1 MNESQDDAVEQMLD
15 QYLRG
20 EALNLD
26 EIDTELRSEV
36 ESLTKMAE
44 ALWTAAHGAPAMA
57 DDPVALRLG
66 LVPDDSVS
74 LDPKALQRL
83 MKVHKQQPSS
93 VAKALRDREWDV
105 STRDVF
111 NWQTKST
118 STIPPA
124 LIRALAAVIGST
136 SEQLTVVREP
146 SAARRAMLEAT
157 RTTLFDELA
166 QRWARIRKTSIDTA
180 RTALAARMEATVHR
194 GSEPDA
200 GQMLRSLNSLVTA
213 LESKAAD
220 DDLS

>member
-1 MNESQDDAVEQMLD
+1 MNESQDNVVERMLD
-15 QYLRG
+15 QHLRG

-26 EIDTELRSEV
+26 ELDAGSRSEV
-36 ESLTKMAE
+36 ESLIKMAD
-44 ALWTAAHGAPAMA
+44 ALWTAAHGAPALA
-57 DDPVALRLG
+57 EDPVALRLG
-66 LVPDDSVS
+66 LVPDESVS
-74 LDPKALQRL
+74 LDPKALQRF
-83 MKVHKQQPSS
+83 MKVHRQQPSG

-124 LIRALAAVIGST
+124 LIRALAAVVGST
-136 SEQLTVVREP
+136 FEQLTVMREP
-146 SAARRAMLEAT
+146 SQTRRAMLEAT

-166 QRWARIRKTSIDTA
+166 QRWARIRKTSLDTA

-200 GQMLRSLNSLVTA
+200 GQMLRSLDSLVTA
-213 LESKAAD
+213 MESNAAD